1 MQYRVN
7 KSFYSKNTSFVNLH
21 LDIIEVHDINLLSI
35 LLLELNSTVFEKKFG
50 PNTSNLV
57 SCSLQLMLGFSVGLL
72 QTIAENKTEKEE
84 GNGRSLNCINTSLQI
99 IFTKNCLNFLWK
111 CRNIFKGKKQTVVYY
126 GRLCLLHTDKL
137 YKITLKIYSQ
147 VWEDLWQLKTFW
159 KWWKML
165 FVLP

>member
-72 QTIAENKTEKEE
+72 QTIAENKTEKKE
-84 GNGRSLNCINTSLQI
+84 GNGRSLNCINTSLLI

-111 CRNIFKGKKQTVVYY
+111 CRNIFKGKKQSFIMVDFAYY
-126 GRLCLLHTDKL
+126 IQINFIK
-137 YKITLKIYSQ
+137 S
-147 VWEDLWQLKTFW
+147 
-159 KWWKML
+159 
-165 FVLP
+165 P